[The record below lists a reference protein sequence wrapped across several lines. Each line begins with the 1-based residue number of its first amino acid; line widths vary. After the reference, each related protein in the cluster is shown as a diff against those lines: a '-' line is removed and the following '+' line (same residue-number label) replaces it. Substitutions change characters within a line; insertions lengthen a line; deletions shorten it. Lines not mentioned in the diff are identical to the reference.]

1 MKPSDKIKLKIES
14 FDVNGYGV
22 AKHDN
27 KVVFVMGAMENEE
40 VIAEIVNVHK
50 KYAFA
55 EVVEILTKSK
65 DRIEPKC
72 PYYEYCG
79 GCDMMHMT
87 YDCET
92 KIKNNKVSQ
101 TLKSVVRKDFNVS
114 KVVTNDKINGYR
126 NIVMIPFTKDE
137 EDGVLIQ
144 LPLTR
149 LTPGFRNGDRGFL
162 FWRWGGE
169 FRSAERGTL
178 PTAAKY
184 PKRRWG

>member
-92 KIKNNKVSQ
+92 KIKHNKVSQ
-101 TLKSVVRKDFNVS
+101 TLKSVIRKDFDVS
-114 KVVTNDKINGYR
+114 KVITNDRINGYR
-126 NIVMIPFTKDE
+126 NKVMIPFTKDE
-137 EDGVLIQ
+137 EDGVLYGFYEKKSHNIISIDKCLISNNLTNEITQ
-144 LPLTR
+144 FVWRRTR
-149 LTPGFRNGDRGFL
+149 LFIYNFR
-162 FWRWGGE
+162 
-169 FRSAERGTL
+169 
-178 PTAAKY
+178 
-184 PKRRWG
+184 